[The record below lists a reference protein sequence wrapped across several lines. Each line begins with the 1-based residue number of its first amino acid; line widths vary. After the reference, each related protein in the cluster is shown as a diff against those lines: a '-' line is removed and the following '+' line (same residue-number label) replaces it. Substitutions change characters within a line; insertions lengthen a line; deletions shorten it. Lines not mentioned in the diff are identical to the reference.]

1 MSKPRLSLLR
11 PSVLLGELDPQ
22 PADTTE
28 IAALRRQAGSCI
40 ARAIVRGEVGAAAV
54 VVGNYTAYN
63 FSSAGVLLLCAG
75 FGGLAAAVL
84 NYADAVN
91 SAALA
96 HDLEVGNQPIG
107 HLTPPQNQQPFHDM
121 L

>member
-11 PSVLLGELDPQ
+11 PNVLLGELDPQ

-28 IAALRRQAGSCI
+28 IAALRRQAGSFVTK
-40 ARAIVRGEVGAAAV
+40 AIVRGEVGAAAV
-54 VVGNYTAYN
+54 VLGDYAAYN
-63 FSSAGVLLLCAG
+63 FSPASILIACAG

-84 NYADAVN
+84 SYLDAAN